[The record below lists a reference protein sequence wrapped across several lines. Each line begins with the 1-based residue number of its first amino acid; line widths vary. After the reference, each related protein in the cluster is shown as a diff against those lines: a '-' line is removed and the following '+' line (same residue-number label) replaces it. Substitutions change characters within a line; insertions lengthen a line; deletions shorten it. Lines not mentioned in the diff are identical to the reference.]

1 MDVSSVLWSSSD
13 SQYTFKLVWTSCYFS
28 MSGLPVNFYSGA
40 HHTDRVFVSIPL
52 QDLLDPSQNFTSSVR
67 ELIRG
72 ISALDRQPHT
82 VQGIL

>member
-52 QDLLDPSQNFTSSVR
+52 
-67 ELIRG
+67 
-72 ISALDRQPHT
+72 
-82 VQGIL
+82 